1 MCGGNF
7 RSASEGEISTIPLTE
22 VKKKNLT
29 FQKHLQTL
37 YMYNK
42 V

>member
-22 VKKKNLT
+22 VKKNLT